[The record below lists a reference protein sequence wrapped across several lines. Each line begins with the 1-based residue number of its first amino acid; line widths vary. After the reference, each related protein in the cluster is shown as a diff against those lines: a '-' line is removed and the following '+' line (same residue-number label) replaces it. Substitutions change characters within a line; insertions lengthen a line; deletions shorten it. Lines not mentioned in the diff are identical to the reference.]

1 LQSNHERFSRI
12 MVSKN
17 LRTPVVEK
25 DRS

>member
-1 LQSNHERFSRI
+1 LQSNHERFGRI